1 MRNSARNL
9 VWCSLVLA
17 TAPAEAS
24 GVRDFTPMAPSTT
37 LTDSQ
42 LTNGLAEGDPVGCLG
57 SFLVDAQNTLKS
69 SSMAAMPAT
78 NHGSMPGMDH
88 CAMVQ
93 VAAATAPGA
102 PTQAI
107 MTDPAANTTVKAP
120 LYMIHVMFNNPVDVK
135 SAGMNLTDRNGKAIE
150 VGEVMP
156 MGTDGKT
163 VMAMPKDPLPAG
175 RYIVKWHAAGT
186 DGKALQGEFS
196 FTAQ

>member
-1 MRNSARNL
+1 VGDSTR
-9 VWCSLVLA
+9 
-17 TAPAEAS
+17 
-24 GVRDFTPMAPSTT
+24 MAPSTAVM
-37 LTDSQ
+37 DAERA
-42 LTNGLAEGDPVGCLG
+42 NGLAQGDQVVC
-57 SFLVDAQNTLKS
+57 LVDVQNTLTS
-69 SSMAAMPAT
+69 SSMAAMA
-78 NHGSMPGMDH
+78 GMNQST
-88 CAMVQ
+88 MVQ
-93 VAAATAPGA
+93 VAAATPPGA